1 MAHIKIPQTNWLDS
15 AWEISAVLEGMPS
28 GPANR
33 LAALV
38 WKDAEKYKGPTLND
52 DVIDAIEGL
61 LIDITL
67 RLAYRLQVHHKAH
80 KKLNSRPI
88 DLENRDP
95 KVTLKAIK
103 RIESGGVVLDTTDF
117 SAFDAHIKLSRILID
132 GYVSPEWKRTLPLLV
147 ASISG
152 ATTSQTATLKA
163 TQPRKVDRRSTLSKA
178 VSQERR
184 KDPHA
189 TAMEVLDRLCGG
201 DVVKETKGERVW
213 YWDKKDVL
221 KDIGLDRFETIF
233 GEQKPST
240 G

>member
-1 MAHIKIPQTNWLDS
+1 MPQLKIPPTNWLDA

-28 GPANR
+28 GPTNR

-38 WKDAEKYKGPTLND
+38 WKDAEKYKGRLLGD

-80 KKLNSRPI
+80 KKLNGRAI

-103 RIESGGVVLDTTDF
+103 RIESGGIVLDTPDF

-163 TQPRKVDRRSTLSKA
+163 TQSRVRRIELRSAKVGAQRLNPRDTYKELLTVLEGDGIVTRWDDDIVHWL
-178 VSQERR
+178 E
-184 KDPHA
+184 KDG
-189 TAMEVLDRLCGG
+189 TA
-201 DVVKETKGERVW
+201 KETATTTFRNWKT
-213 YWDKKDVL
+213 KK
-221 KDIGLDRFETIF
+221 
-233 GEQKPST
+233 
-240 G
+240 